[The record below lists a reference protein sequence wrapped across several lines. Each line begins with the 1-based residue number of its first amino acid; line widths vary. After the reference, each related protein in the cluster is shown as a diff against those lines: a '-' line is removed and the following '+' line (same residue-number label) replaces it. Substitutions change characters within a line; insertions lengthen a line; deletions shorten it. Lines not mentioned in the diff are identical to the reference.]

1 MTFDIFCKKTIYIL
15 LICGIVTMIS
25 FIKAIKRI
33 KGVNIFTA
41 TVCLLLE
48 NSYPY
53 TNIRSMTLSLQSRQQ
68 PIEPL

>member
-1 MTFDIFCKKTIYIL
+1 
-15 LICGIVTMIS
+15 MIS